1 MRTRTIVLERDF
13 YSDELPE
20 FARMHGLS
28 ETLSISAAQ
37 QIVSNARLQ
46 KAKATPA
53 EFVAAFN
60 FYWDNDAFINLE

>member
-1 MRTRTIVLERDF
+1 
-13 YSDELPE
+13 
-20 FARMHGLS
+20 MHGLS